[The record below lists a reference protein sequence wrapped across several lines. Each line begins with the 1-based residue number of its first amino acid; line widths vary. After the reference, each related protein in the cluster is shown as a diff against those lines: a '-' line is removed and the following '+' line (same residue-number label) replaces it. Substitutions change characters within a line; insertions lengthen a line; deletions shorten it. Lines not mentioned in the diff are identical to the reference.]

1 MHVPSGR
8 IQPGTAF
15 YQALQGLQRPQGGA
29 EATAQRA
36 VRAGDATTQTASGQG
51 AERSGT
57 AARAKPTEAS
67 AREAEPTHAR
77 RDLPRGSLLDV
88 KI

>member
-8 IQPGTAF
+8 VQPGTAF
-15 YQALQGLQRPQGGA
+15 YQALQGLQRPQGG

-36 VRAGDATTQTASGQG
+36 VRAGAAPPQTSQLQG
-51 AERSGT
+51 AERSGA
-57 AARAKPTEAS
+57 AARTQPTEAA
-67 AREAEPTHAR
+67 AREAEPTHVR

-88 KI
+88 KV